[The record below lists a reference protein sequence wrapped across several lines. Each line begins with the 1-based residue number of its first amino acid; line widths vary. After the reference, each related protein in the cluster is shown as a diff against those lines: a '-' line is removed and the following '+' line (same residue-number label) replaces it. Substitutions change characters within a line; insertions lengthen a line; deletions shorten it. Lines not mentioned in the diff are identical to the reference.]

1 MTMHP
6 LTGLEIELIEHWQR
20 GLPLEPRPYA
30 AMAERLGVAEKAVI
44 TALGHLY
51 DAGIL
56 SRVGATL
63 RPNTA
68 GASLLAA
75 MCVPRGR
82 LDEVAAIV
90 NAEPGVN
97 HNYEREHEINL
108 WFVVTGRDRAALDTA
123 LARIRAASGIDV
135 LELPLVKSYHID
147 LGFSIGRGAP
157 SPLGDRDG
165 MTGRVAVADLPEP
178 AEFPRAGDPL
188 QDQDTA
194 ATTRVE
200 RQASVDTHDICL
212 LQALEHGLTLDPAPY
227 AALAARCGA
236 TEADVISRIGRLVDM
251 GVISRFGLIV
261 RHRALGI
268 TANAMAVWD
277 VADEDVD
284 GIGACLAREPAV
296 NLCYRRPR
304 RLPDWPF
311 NLFCMVHGRERDE
324 VRGEIA
330 AMAGRAGLD
339 RLPNAV
345 LFSRRCFRQR
355 GPSLRAA

>member
-20 GLPLEPRPYA
+20 GLPLESRPYA

-44 TALGHLY
+44 VALGRLCE
-51 DAGIL
+51 AGIL

-75 MCVPRGR
+75 MRVPPDR

-97 HNYEREHEINL
+97 HNYEREHDLNL
-108 WFVVTGRDRAALDTA
+108 WFVVTGRDRSALDAA
-123 LARIRAASGIDV
+123 LARIRQSSGMDV
-135 LELPLVKSYHID
+135 LELPLVRSYHID
-147 LGFSIGRGAP
+147 LGFPLKSSGPLMPDGDSGQRAP
-157 SPLGDRDG
+157 GS
-165 MTGRVAVADLPEP
+165 VA
-178 AEFPRAGDPL
+178 RAAAPNPDPL
-188 QDQDTA
+188 PVA
-194 ATTRVE
+194 SAVRVGEGE
-200 RQASVDTHDICL
+200 RVDAHDICV
-212 LQALEHGLTLDPAPY
+212 LQALEHGLALDQAPY
-227 AALAARCGA
+227 AALAARCG
-236 TEADVISRIGRLVDM
+236 TNEADVISRIGRLVAL

-277 VADEDVD
+277 VADDDVD
-284 GIGACLAREPAV
+284 AIGALLARESSV

-304 RLPDWPF
+304 RLPEWPF

-324 VRGEIA
+324 VRREIA
-330 AMAGRAGLD
+330 AMAERAGID
-339 RLPNAV
+339 RLPSAV